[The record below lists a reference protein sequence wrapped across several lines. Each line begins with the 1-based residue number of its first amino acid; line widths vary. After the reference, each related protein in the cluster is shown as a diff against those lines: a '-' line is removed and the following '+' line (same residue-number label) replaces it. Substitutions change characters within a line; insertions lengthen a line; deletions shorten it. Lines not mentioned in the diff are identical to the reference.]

1 MEIDLMVLA
10 GGVSTIIFAGSV
22 MPMIVKAVQTRDLAS
37 YSLGSLL
44 LSNVGNL
51 VHSVYIYSLPAGPI
65 WALHAFYLVTTGFML
80 AMYLRHEAL
89 GRKRSQG
96 SPHGSTHAT
105 VATMQD
111 SPEVGLSSEF
121 QQSPQLGTNSP

>member
-37 YSLGSLL
+37 YSLGNLL
-44 LSNVGNL
+44 LSNMGNL

-80 AMYLRHEAL
+80 AMYLRHEAV
-89 GRKRSQG
+89 GRKRSHG
-96 SPHGSTHAT
+96 SPRGAEG
-105 VATMQD
+105 TMQD
-111 SPEVGLSSEF
+111 SHGAGPSSEF
-121 QQSPQLGTNSP
+121 HQSTQLGSTSP